1 MPIQADNSM
10 AKNEKTLLLTFL
22 TNWPKK
28 IIGLFY
34 PIVKFRE
41 NWDLQKYLEFIN
53 LNFLEVVQSLN
64 SQSKGFKFVPAKA
77 I

>member
-1 MPIQADNSM
+1 MILVYLPIQSDNSM

-41 NWDLQKYLEFIN
+41 NWDLLKY
-53 LNFLEVVQSLN
+53 
-64 SQSKGFKFVPAKA
+64 
-77 I
+77 